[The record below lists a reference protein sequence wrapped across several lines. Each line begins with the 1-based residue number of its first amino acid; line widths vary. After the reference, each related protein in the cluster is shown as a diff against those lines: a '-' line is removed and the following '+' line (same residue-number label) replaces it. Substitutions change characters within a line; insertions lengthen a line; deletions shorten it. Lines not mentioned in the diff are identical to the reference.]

1 MAGRRAVTD
10 RSALTG
16 RSDYDDR
23 YGVPMAENARS
34 ARTRLYRGGKLVLE
48 GFPVAEISDHL
59 CEPDAVVWL
68 DLCAP
73 AAADFDTITEEFGL
87 HELAVEDA
95 RHEHQRPK
103 LDRYRD
109 HCFLSMYAV
118 CAGRGGEELSV
129 SELSVFVTRN
139 ALITV
144 RPDDRFDMDDVV
156 VRWDNAAA
164 LAEHGV
170 GFLLHG
176 LLDQVVDGHFRAVQ
190 EMDDRI
196 EEIEEGLFDGNAGE
210 AQDVQRA
217 AFALRKNL
225 VRLRRIVL
233 PMREMVNTLMRRDL
247 HFVSEPMVPYYQD
260 VYDHVLRVSEW
271 TESLRDMVGSIM
283 ETNLTI
289 QGNRM
294 NMIMKKVTSW
304 ASIVAVPT
312 AVTGFYGQNVPYPGF
327 GTEWGFVASTG
338 ITVVLSIGL
347 YVGFKR
353 RDWI

>member
-1 MAGRRAVTD
+1 
-10 RSALTG
+10 
-16 RSDYDDR
+16 
-23 YGVPMAENARS
+23 MAENDRI
-34 ARTRLYRGGKLVLE
+34 ARTRLYRDGKLELE
-48 GFPVAEISDHL
+48 GFPLPEISDHL
-59 CEPDAVVWL
+59 AEPGTVVWL

-73 AAADFDTITEEFGL
+73 TAADFATITEEFGL

-103 LDRYRD
+103 LDRYGD

-118 CAGRGGEELSV
+118 CAGRGGEELNV
-129 SELSVFVTRN
+129 SELSVFVTAN

-156 VRWDNAAA
+156 VRWDNAPT
-164 LAEHGV
+164 LTQHGV

-196 EEIEEGLFDGNAGE
+196 EEIEEGLFDADMGAS
-210 AQDVQRA
+210 QDVQRA

-247 HFVSEPMVPYYQD
+247 HFVSEQMVPYYQD

-327 GTEWGFVASTG
+327 GTQWGFYASTG
-338 ITVVLSIGL
+338 VTIAISVAL
-347 YVGFKR
+347 YFGFKR

>member
-1 MAGRRAVTD
+1 
-10 RSALTG
+10 
-16 RSDYDDR
+16 
-23 YGVPMAENARS
+23 MAETARS
-34 ARTRLYRGGKLVLE
+34 ARTRLYRDGKLVLE
-48 GFPVAEISDHL
+48 GFPLPEISDHL
-59 CEPDAVVWL
+59 AEAGTVVWL

-73 AAADFDTITEEFGL
+73 TPSDFETITEEFGL

-103 LDRYRD
+103 LDRYAD

-118 CAGRGGEELSV
+118 CADRGGEELSI
-129 SELSVFVTRN
+129 SELSVFVTAN

-156 VRWDNAAA
+156 VRWDNAPA

-196 EEIEEGLFDGNAGE
+196 EEIEEGLFDGTAGDDRE
-210 AQDVQRA
+210 IQRA

-247 HFVSEPMVPYYQD
+247 HFVNESMVPYYQD
-260 VYDHVLRVSEW
+260 VYDHVLRVTEW

-327 GTEWGFVASTG
+327 NTAWGFWCSTG
-338 ITVVLSIGL
+338 VTVLLSVAL
-347 YVGFKR
+347 YFGFKR

>member
-1 MAGRRAVTD
+1 
-10 RSALTG
+10 
-16 RSDYDDR
+16 
-23 YGVPMAENARS
+23 MAETARS
-34 ARTRLYRGGKLVLE
+34 ARTRLYRDGKLELE
-48 GFPVAEISDHL
+48 GFPVPEISDHL
-59 CEPDAVVWL
+59 AEPGTLVWL

-73 AAADFDTITEEFGL
+73 SPKDFETITEEFGL

-118 CAGRGGEELSV
+118 CAHQGGEELSV
-129 SELSVFVTRN
+129 SELSVFVTDK
-139 ALITV
+139 ALITI
-144 RPDDRFDMDDVV
+144 RPDDRFDMDEVV
-156 VRWDNAAA
+156 ARWDDGAA
-164 LAEHGV
+164 LAENGV
-170 GFLLHG
+170 GYLLHG

-196 EEIEEGLFDGNAGE
+196 EEIEEGLFDGSAGSTE
-210 AQDVQRA
+210 DIQRA
-217 AFALRKNL
+217 TFALRKNL

-247 HFVSEPMVPYYQD
+247 RIVCDPMMPYYQD
-260 VYDHVLRVSEW
+260 VYDHVLRVTEW

-327 GTEWGFVASTG
+327 GTEWGFLVSTG
-338 ITVVLSIGL
+338 VTVALSVGL
-347 YVGFKR
+347 YLGFKR

>member
-1 MAGRRAVTD
+1 
-10 RSALTG
+10 
-16 RSDYDDR
+16 
-23 YGVPMAENARS
+23 MAETARS
-34 ARTRLYRGGKLVLE
+34 ARTRLYRDGKLVLE
-48 GFPVAEISDHL
+48 DFSLPEISDHL
-59 CEPDAVVWL
+59 AESGTVVWL
-68 DLCAP
+68 DLCGP
-73 AAADFDTITEEFGL
+73 TPADFETITEEFGL

-103 LDRYRD
+103 LDRYAD

-118 CAGRGGEELSV
+118 CAGRGGEELNI
-129 SELSVFVTRN
+129 SELSLFVTAN

-144 RPDDRFDMDDVV
+144 RQDDRFDMDDVV
-156 VRWDNAAA
+156 VRWDNAPA

-196 EEIEEGLFDGNAGE
+196 EEIEEGLFDGSAGAVE
-210 AQDVQRA
+210 DVQRA

-247 HFVSEPMVPYYQD
+247 HFVTDQMMPYYQD

-327 GTEWGFVASTG
+327 GTEWGFWCSTG
-338 ITVVLSIGL
+338 ITVAISVAL
-347 YVGFKR
+347 YLGFKR